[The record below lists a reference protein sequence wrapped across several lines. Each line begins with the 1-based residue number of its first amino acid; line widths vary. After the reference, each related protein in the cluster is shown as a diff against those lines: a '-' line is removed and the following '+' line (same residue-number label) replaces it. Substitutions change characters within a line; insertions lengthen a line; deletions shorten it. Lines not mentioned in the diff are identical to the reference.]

1 MRISDWSSDV
11 CSADLLWKVARE
23 TASRV
28 RSRMEIV
35 INSTK
40 AKALADN
47 SNPAR
52 QALWNNHHNPAQLA
66 ILRYAGLNGK
76 QVKSHFKAMDWVD
89 VPLFAKQLLRKSD
102 YSAKALALTI
112 LCATRSNETINA
124 TWRSEERR
132 VGTEGVSKCRSL
144 WWPY

>member
-1 MRISDWSSDV
+1 
-11 CSADLLWKVARE
+11 
-23 TASRV
+23 
-28 RSRMEIV
+28 MEIV
-35 INSTK
+35 INATK

-52 QALWNNHHNPAQLA
+52 QALWNNHHNQAQLA

-89 VPLFAKQLLRKSD
+89 VPLFAKQLLRNSD

-112 LCATRSNETINA
+112 LCDTRSNEKIE
-124 TWRSEERR
+124 SE
-132 VGTEGVSKCRSL
+132 SCREKGGQ
-144 WWPY
+144 